1 MAGNGNKELWEFIL
15 LICQENYATELLN
28 FSFHIFQEI
37 RIRSVEQLAINDG
50 YEDFHY
56 FSIKSYV
63 VAAHYCLAGSDP
75 GKGGSNLQRGVCFV
89 IFTYKFTKITMKL
102 K

>member
-1 MAGNGNKELWEFIL
+1 M
-15 LICQENYATELLN
+15 
-28 FSFHIFQEI
+28 
-37 RIRSVEQLAINDG
+37 RSVEQLAINDG

-75 GKGGSNLQRGVCFV
+75 WKGGSN
-89 IFTYKFTKITMKL
+89 
-102 K
+102 